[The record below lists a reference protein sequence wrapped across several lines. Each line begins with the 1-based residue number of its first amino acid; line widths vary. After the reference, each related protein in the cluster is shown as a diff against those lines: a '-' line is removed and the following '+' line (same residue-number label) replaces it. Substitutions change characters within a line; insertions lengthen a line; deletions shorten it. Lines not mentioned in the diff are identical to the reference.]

1 MYPLRCKGIRQIYNY
16 YIHFFEKIYFIKE
29 KGLYLPTSTSM
40 RQRAY
45 AF

>member
-1 MYPLRCKGIRQIYNY
+1 MYLLHCKEIREIYNY
-16 YIHFFEKIYFIKE
+16 CIHFLRKISFIKE